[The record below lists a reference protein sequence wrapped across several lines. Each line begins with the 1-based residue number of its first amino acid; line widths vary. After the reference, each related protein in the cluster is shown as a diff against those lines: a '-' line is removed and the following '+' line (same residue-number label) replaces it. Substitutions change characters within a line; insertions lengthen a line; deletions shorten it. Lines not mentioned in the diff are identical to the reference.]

1 MIIRSKYKT
10 VLWSVYLAIIACN
23 AILGLVDLPQKPIEY
38 IGVVASFIWCIG
50 LFGFIFQRRI
60 LHRIFWRIWFSLVL
74 VAAAS
79 AFTVITFTM
88 FTNITQSHTELL
100 FYGAVF
106 ALFFPMYYAL
116 YAYAYRSPSVWQT
129 I

>member
-1 MIIRSKYKT
+1 MITRSKYKT
-10 VLWSVYLAIIACN
+10 VLWSVYLAIMACN

-60 LHRIFWRIWFSLVL
+60 LHRIFWRIWFSLIL

-79 AFTVITFTM
+79 AFTFITFTV
-88 FTNITQSHTELL
+88 FTNITQSHKQLL
-100 FYGAVF
+100 FYGAG
-106 ALFFPMYYAL
+106 LILLFPMYYAL
-116 YAYAYRSPSVWQT
+116 YTYAYRSPSVWQS